1 MMIAILRVM
10 LLALLRDRGALVM
23 AFVLPPAIYVIFAS
37 IFAGTTGD
45 QLRLRVVVLDE
56 VQSAVTQRLAEAVS
70 NEPTFRRPERT
81 PASRADLERM
91 VQQDEADVGILLRGD
106 PRRENTGGLAPLV
119 VIGDSAKAVGTP
131 IVAGQ
136 LQRLFAEK
144 LPDAAYARVFADI
157 ERRFVVLEPAQ
168 KARVNATLEA
178 IRKQATAGGA
188 APATKD
194 GGSALVEQVS
204 VASAAGGVAA
214 AVVYYAG
221 AVAMM
226 FLMFSSIQ
234 SSMVLIDERQNGIL
248 DRLLSGRGRLGALL
262 GGKFL
267 FLLLQGALQVTV
279 IFLVAK
285 FAYGVDFTARW
296 LEWGALTLT
305 ASAAAASFGLLLSAT
320 CRTREQAQ
328 TLSNFTVLVLSALG
342 GSMVPRFL
350 MPTWLQSLSAVMPN
364 AWVIDG
370 YHGLLWRNAGPE
382 QIITPVALL
391 AGLAVVLFSAAW
403 LLLRVRRDS

>member
-106 PRRENTGGLAPLV
+106 PGRENTGGLAPLV

>member
-1 MMIAILRVM
+1 
-10 LLALLRDRGALVM
+10 
-23 AFVLPPAIYVIFAS
+23 
-37 IFAGTTGD
+37 
-45 QLRLRVVVLDE
+45 
-56 VQSAVTQRLAEAVS
+56 
-70 NEPTFRRPERT
+70 
-81 PASRADLERM
+81 
-91 VQQDEADVGILLRGD
+91 
-106 PRRENTGGLAPLV
+106 
-119 VIGDSAKAVGTP
+119 
-131 IVAGQ
+131 
-136 LQRLFAEK
+136 
-144 LPDAAYARVFADI
+144 VFADI

-226 FLMFSSIQ
+226 FLMSSSIQ